1 MASYVKHNWVCGEE
15 ITADLLNHME
25 NGIEDA
31 GSGDSSDSEVFYVDI
46 TSAGGGYQASK
57 TATEIYQAYTEGRA
71 IKARTNSIS
80 ELGVTLADLTGVKPS
95 SAMYGNYLEIRF
107 FGIEGA
113 TYNGEHQELE
123 TLRIIITERDGTQTV
138 FLEDGIIHGGALV
151 IHEDH
156 TDPCPE
162 EGEGT
167 GITYF
172 DASYQDISAAI
183 NEGIPVYVDRYV
195 TEGQRTSYIRSSL
208 IELAEIETVSSGMLY
223 EADFVGGSSVLLIA
237 DNDTDP
243 MRVEDCGGK

>member
-25 NGIEDA
+25 SGIEDA

-46 TSAGGGYQASK
+46 TSAGSSYQANK
-57 TATEIYQAYTEGRA
+57 TAAEIYQAYTEGKV

-95 SAMYGNYLEIRF
+95 SAMYGNYIEIRF

-113 TYNGEHQELE
+113 TLESYQELE
-123 TLRIIITERDGTQTV
+123 VFRIIITERDGAQTV
-138 FLEDGIIHGGALV
+138 FLENGIIHGGALV
-151 IHEDH
+151 IHE
-156 TDPCPE
+156 TETVPCPE

-172 DASYQDISAAI
+172 DASYQDMSAAL
-183 NEGIPVYVDRYV
+183 NEGIPVYLNQYIA
-195 TEGQRTSYIRSSL
+195 EGQKTSYARLSL
-208 IELAEIETVSSGMLY
+208 IELAEIETSGGGMTY
-223 EADFVGGSSVLLIA
+223 QADFVGGRINALLIA
-237 DNDTDP
+237 DNNTDP
-243 MRVEDCGGK
+243 MRFEDCGVK